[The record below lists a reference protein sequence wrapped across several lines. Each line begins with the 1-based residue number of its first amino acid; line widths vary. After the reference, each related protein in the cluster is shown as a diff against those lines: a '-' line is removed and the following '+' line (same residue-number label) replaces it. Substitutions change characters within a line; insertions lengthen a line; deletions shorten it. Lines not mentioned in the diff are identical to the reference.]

1 MTDTADAIVIGG
13 GCAGTNI
20 AWQLARRRIGRV
32 VLLEKRGIAAG
43 ATGWS
48 SAIIRTHYAHEALA
62 RMALHGL
69 RVFEHFADRV
79 GGDGGFRRTGFLVLV
94 PPGDVAIARGS
105 VAMHCR
111 AGVNCVLL
119 GADEFHHIEP
129 RTARDDIGAVVWEPE
144 SGHADPAIA
153 TASFADAARRAGAEI
168 RIGVDVRS
176 IQTSNGRVQGV
187 QTSNGPI
194 SAPVVVVAAN
204 YRTMELLKPLDVDI
218 PLTPV
223 RQTIAVVERT
233 PGFGPL
239 PPIVADRI
247 LGAYHRPEG
256 AALTLVGN
264 VAYRRGEIDEDVEE
278 TRPGDPAEMR
288 SLADRYARR
297 WPGQESARLVRGY
310 SGVYDCS
317 PDLQPA
323 LGPVRGIRGLHVAAG
338 FSGHG
343 FKLSPAVGEMV
354 AAGVVGEKSPITDVG
369 LFDVRRFAEK
379 KLIKGEFEYSA

>member
-20 AWQLARRRIGRV
+20 AWQLARRKLGRI

-69 RVFEHFADRV
+69 RVFENFAERV
-79 GGDGGFRRTGFLVLV
+79 GGDGGFRRTGFLALV
-94 PPGDVAIARGS
+94 PPGDVEIARGS
-105 VAMHCR
+105 VAMHRR

-129 RTARDDIGAVVWEPE
+129 RTVRDDIGAVVWEPE
-144 SGHADPAIA
+144 SGHADPAAA
-153 TASFADAARRAGAEI
+153 TASFADAARRAGVDI
-168 RIGVDVRS
+168 RIGVEVKA
-176 IQTSNGRVQGV
+176 IQASKERVLGV
-187 QTSNGPI
+187 ESSAGAI

-204 YRTMELLKPLDVDI
+204 YRTKDLLKPLGVDL

-223 RQTIAVVERT
+223 RHTIAVIERT

-264 VAYRRGEIDEDVEE
+264 VPFRRGENDENVEE
-278 TRPGDPAEMR
+278 TKPGDPAEMR
-288 SLADRYARR
+288 SLADRYGQR

-323 LGPVRGIRGLHVAAG
+323 LGPVRGIDGLHVAAG

-354 AAGVVGEKSPITDVG
+354 AAGVVGERPRITDLA
-369 LFDVRRFAEK
+369 LFDVRRFAEGRP
-379 KLIKGEFEYSA
+379 IKGEFEYSQ

>member
-1 MTDTADAIVIGG
+1 MTETADAIVIGG

-20 AWQLARRRIGRV
+20 AWQLARRKVGRI

-62 RMALHGL
+62 RMALYGL
-69 RVFEHFADRV
+69 RVFENFADRV

-94 PPGDVAIARGS
+94 PPGDVEIARRS
-105 VAMHCR
+105 VAMHR
-111 AGVNCVLL
+111 KASVNCVLV

-129 RTARDDIGAVVWEPE
+129 RTVRDDIGAVVWEPE
-144 SGHADPAIA
+144 SGHADPAAA
-153 TASFADAARRAGAEI
+153 TASFADAARRAGVDV
-168 RIGVDVRS
+168 RIGVEANA
-176 IQTSNGRVQGV
+176 IQTSKGRVLGV
-187 QTSNGPI
+187 ESSTGSV

-204 YRTMELLKPLDVDI
+204 YRTKDLLRPLGVDL

-223 RQTIAVVERT
+223 RHTIAVIERT

-264 VAYRRGEIDEDVEE
+264 VSFRRGEIDENVEE
-278 TRPGDPAEMR
+278 ANPGDPTEMR
-288 SLADRYARR
+288 SLANRYGQR
-297 WPGQESARLVRGY
+297 WPGQESAKLVRGY

-323 LGPVRGIRGLHVAAG
+323 LGPVRGIEGLHVAAG

-354 AAGVVGEKSPITDVG
+354 AAGVTGERSPITDLA
-369 LFDVRRFAEK
+369 LFDVRRFAEGR
-379 KLIKGEFEYSA
+379 LIKGEFEYSQ